1 MIHSDLLNSL
11 TDNEKVMLLACMRHA
26 TNGDYNYNDIQY
38 IRKPFFRKVL
48 EQYYNIVSQKHK
60 PLYISAEPK
69 VLLNLKSPVAGEP
82 DL

>member
-11 TDNEKVMLLACMRHA
+11 TDNEKVMLLACMLHA

-38 IRKPFFRKVL
+38 IRKPLFRKVL

-60 PLYISAEPK
+60 PLYKKMVDKINK
-69 VLLNLKSPVAGEP
+69 QLKLL
-82 DL
+82 